1 MTSQTPQPEATDDSQ
16 AGFLELMRHRNYAL
30 LWSSQLVSQI
40 GDRFHWVAIS
50 LWVYAKTGSA
60 LSVSYAIIALMI
72 APAIV
77 GFYAGTL
84 VDRLDR
90 RRILIAADITRAGL
104 VALIPW
110 LMDHGMAWVYLALF
124 LVSAAS
130 AFFRPAMFAVIPQS
144 VPKRRLLQ
152 ANAFFAS
159 MDSATE
165 VFGPA
170 LAGVLVAAL
179 GYAAALYVD
188 SLTYLGSACFVA
200 AMRLPCSP
208 AASTAA
214 GGARP
219 RGGAV
224 GAIKEGLSY
233 IKGDRIQVALLAF
246 LLGGFWVAGLNSLQ
260 TPLAKGVLGV
270 TDQQFGWFQSVW
282 GLGFIGSSLLLGWRG
297 GRIPRGQA
305 IVFAYTLWAL
315 ATGAMGLSPN
325 YVVLLV
331 TGFWVGF
338 ANMLL
343 FVNVSTLVMEHT
355 PTDKVGRVITT
366 RQVLVA
372 LMRVAALLGF
382 GKLADAAGI
391 RVAIVAMAS
400 ISLLGTTLAARF
412 FPVLWR
418 YRAVEPKRRVDIQAV
433 LAGSGSF
440 PSLGADRSLLP
451 ALSSIWAVLRS
462 TVSAVDPEFEASEQR
477 WLNKATLLIVGVGW
491 FALFMQAPT
500 QALGLAAT
508 VAVAV
513 IVAKVVKEV
522 AGRLR
527 ASDEGKERG
536 R

>member
-1 MTSQTPQPEATDDSQ
+1 M
-16 AGFLELMRHRNYAL
+16 MRHRNYAL
-30 LWSSQLVSQI
+30 LWSGQLVSQV

-50 LWVYAKTGSA
+50 LWIYAKTGSA
-60 LSVSYAIIALMI
+60 LSVSYAIMALMI
-72 APAIV
+72 APAVV
-77 GFYAGTL
+77 GFYAGAL

-90 RRILIAADITRAGL
+90 RRILIAADLARAGL

-110 LMDHGMAWVYLALF
+110 LMDHGMAWVYLTLF
-124 LVSAAS
+124 LISAAS

-144 VPKRRLLQ
+144 VPRPRLLQ

-200 AMRLPCSP
+200 AMRLPGSP
-208 AASTAA
+208 AAGRAQGAA
-214 GGARP
+214 GEARP
-219 RGGAV
+219 RTGAV
-224 GAIKEGLSY
+224 EAIREGLRY
-233 IKGDRIQVALLAF
+233 IRGDGVQVALLAF
-246 LLGGFWVAGLNSLQ
+246 LIGGFWVAGLNSLQ

-282 GLGFIGSSLLLGWRG
+282 GLGFIGSSLLLGWKG
-297 GRIPRGQA
+297 GRVPRGQA
-305 IVFAYTLWAL
+305 IVFAYVLWAL

-343 FVNVSTLVMEHT
+343 FVNVSTLVMEYT
-355 PTDKVGRVITT
+355 PADKVGRVITT

-391 RVAIVAMAS
+391 RTAIIAMAS
-400 ISLLGTTLAARF
+400 ISLLGTSLAARL
-412 FPVLWR
+412 FPALWR
-418 YRAVEPKRRVDIQAV
+418 YRSAEPERPVDIQTI
-433 LAGSGSF
+433 LEGSGRF
-440 PSLGADRSLLP
+440 PTPDAGRGLLP
-451 ALSSIWAVLRS
+451 ALSSVWAVLRS
-462 TVSAVDPEFEASEQR
+462 STSAVDPEFEASEQR
-477 WLNKATLLIVGVGW
+477 WLNKVTLLIVGVGW
-491 FALFMQAPT
+491 LTLLLQAPI

-513 IVAKVVKEV
+513 VVARAAKQI

-527 ASDEGKERG
+527 PLDEGQERD